1 LQKDQIHR
9 IVLLVLLAIATIVV
23 LIMVQNFGLVIFLSA
38 LSAALASPINKSFLK
53 LFKQN
58 RGIAATST
66 VITLVIGVLIPL
78 SIVLGMFVNQAY
90 DMKDIIQP
98 KIQELVSN
106 RTAIDDLI
114 DRIPYGDKILEY
126 QDVIVEKAGEAVGK
140 VSGFAYEK
148 LQSFTFSAINSLF
161 LFFLYLYALFF
172 FIKDGRV
179 ILDKFLYYLP
189 LRSKEENLLL
199 ERFTSVA
206 KATLK
211 GTLLIGAIQGI
222 LAGVA
227 MWIAGIETALFWSVI
242 MMILSVIP
250 VIGTILVWLPAG
262 IILIA
267 TGSVVPGVLLLVWCG
282 VVVGNIDN
290 VLRPV
295 LVGQESGLH
304 ELIILFSTLGGLTLF
319 GVTGFIVGPIVAA
332 LCVTLWEIY
341 GELFQDYLPP
351 VIRAGAS
358 NELNGS
364 DDYLETD
371 DYFYG
376 EFESDESDNCE
387 EYNSDD
393 SEDSEDSDD
402 SDDSDC

>member
-1 LQKDQIHR
+1 MKKDQIHR
-9 IVLLVLLAIATIVV
+9 IVLLVILAIATIAV
-23 LIMVQNFGLVIFLSA
+23 LIMVKSFALVIFLSA
-38 LSAALASPINKSFLK
+38 LTAALASPINKLYLK
-53 LFKQN
+53 LFKQK
-58 RGIAATST
+58 RGVAATFT
-66 VITLVIGVLIPL
+66 VFTLVVGVLIPL
-78 SIVLGMFVNQAY
+78 SVVLGMFVNQAM
-90 DMKDIIQP
+90 DMKDIVQP
-98 KIQELVSN
+98 KIQELVAN

-114 DRIPYGDKILEY
+114 DKIPHGEKILEY
-126 QDVIVEKAGEAVGK
+126 QDEIVEKAGEAIGK
-140 VSGFAYEK
+140 MSSFAVDK
-148 LQSFTFSAINSLF
+148 LSTFTFSAINSLF

-172 FIKDGRV
+172 FIKDGRT

-189 LRSKEENLLL
+189 LRSDEENLLL

-227 MWIAGIETALFWSVI
+227 MWFAGIETALFWSVI

-267 TGSVVPGVLLLVWCG
+267 TGNVVPGVLLLVWCG

-304 ELIILFSTLGGLTLF
+304 ELIILFSTLGGLSLF

-341 GELFQDYLPP
+341 GELFQEYLPP
-351 VIRAGAS
+351 VIRAGA
-358 NELNGS
+358 GS
-364 DDYLETD
+364 SGDLIEDELETD

-376 EFESDESDNCE
+376 DFQDDEDEMILEEDDENESG
-387 EYNSDD
+387 DD
-393 SEDSEDSDD
+393 KGEW
-402 SDDSDC
+402 

>member
-1 LQKDQIHR
+1 MKKDQIHR
-9 IVLLVLLAIATIVV
+9 IVLLVILAIATIVV
-23 LIMVQNFGLVIFLSA
+23 MIMVKNFGLVIFLSA
-38 LSAALASPINKSFLK
+38 LTAALASPINKAYLK
-53 LFKQN
+53 LFKKKQ
-58 RGIAATST
+58 GLAATGT
-66 VITLVIGVLIPL
+66 VITLIIGVLIPL
-78 SIVLGMFVNQAY
+78 FIVLGMFIGQAVE
-90 DMKDIIQP
+90 MGQIIKP
-98 KIQELVSN
+98 KIETLISN
-106 RTAIDDLI
+106 RTAIDQMI
-114 DRIPYGDKILEY
+114 DKIPHGEKILLY
-126 QDVIVEKAGEAVGK
+126 QDEIIAKAGEVISS
-140 VSGFAYEK
+140 VSLFVVDK
-148 LQSFTFSAINSLF
+148 LQTFTFSTINSLF

-189 LRSKEENLLL
+189 LRSDEENLLL

-211 GTLLIGAIQGI
+211 GTLLIGAIQGV

-227 MWIAGIETALFWSVI
+227 MWFAGIETALFWSVI

-304 ELIILFSTLGGLTLF
+304 ELIILFSTLGGLSLF

-341 GELFQDYLPP
+341 GELFKDYLPP
-351 VIRAGAS
+351 VIRAGS
-358 NELNGS
+358 NGEGGLIEN
-364 DDYLETD
+364 DLEQD

-376 EFESDESDNCE
+376 DFEQSEDDEFEENEEVDDESCE
-387 EYNSDD
+387 W
-393 SEDSEDSDD
+393 
-402 SDDSDC
+402 